1 MDALLAAHSTLES
14 SANLART
21 LTSVDALIHLLQ
33 STRDSVS
40 THPATTVLHIA
51 KLKIPLKHSFDA
63 IEEDLK
69 EVNKGLNQY
78 QKALKDK
85 FKRAGE
91 DGGVG
96 SGGGG
101 GGGGG
106 GLAGQGALVDRA
118 VAMHLLREGEFDVAS
133 TFVKEVRE
141 GRRRNAVGVEVDEGM
156 ETAGDLAWV
165 DDFADQDDTAMRDN
179 LDGDGADDEELYGE
193 QAAGK
198 GYLQKKFAEMY
209 RILDALRTR
218 HDLTPAIAWASTHSA
233 ELESRASNLE
243 FELSR
248 LKFVEL
254 YTGTTTIT
262 SDDDDHPDFDAYAG
276 PLRALD
282 YARTTFPR
290 FHPRYAR
297 ETAALLGSLA
307 FSPSPRTSPYTSLF
321 APTSSSSAADAAAT
335 FTHDFTALLALP
347 STSPLYTAT
356 TAGAIALPTLSKVNR
371 IMTASGGQWTSA
383 NELPVETP
391 LPPGYAFHSIFVCPV
406 SKEQA
411 TDANPPMLLPCGHV
425 LAKESLEQHARG
437 KQRVKCP
444 YCPVEVRAGDAR
456 RVFI

>member
-14 SANLART
+14 SANLSRT
-21 LTSVDALIHLLQ
+21 LTSVDALIQLLQ

-40 THPATTVLHIA
+40 TNPTTTALHIA
-51 KLKIPLKHSFDA
+51 KLKTPLKHSFDA

-85 FKRAGE
+85 FKKAGE
-91 DGGVG
+91 DGRVG

-101 GGGGG
+101 GVGGGSG
-106 GLAGQGALVDRA
+106 GLVGQGALVDRA
-118 VAMHLLREGEFDVAS
+118 MAMHLLREGEFEVAS

-141 GRRRNAVGVEVDEGM
+141 GRRRGVSDEEGTM
-156 ETAGDLAWV
+156 DLGSDLTWV
-165 DDFADQDDTAMRDN
+165 DDFADQDDTAMPDDVDDD
-179 LDGDGADDEELYGE
+179 DGEDEELYGE
-193 QAAGK
+193 DQAAGK

-218 HDLTPAIAWASTHSA
+218 HDLAPAIAWASTHSA

-254 YTGTTTIT
+254 YTGAPAT
-262 SDDDDHPDFDAYAG
+262 SPSQDNDDTYAG
-276 PLRALD
+276 PLHALD

-307 FSPSPRTSPYTSLF
+307 FSPSPRTSPYTALF
-321 APTSSSSAADAAAT
+321 SPTSSSSAADAAAT